1 MKQGLLFLIF
11 LASVISCQK
20 EDKLESEIAKINVD
34 AKVERFDQLFSKLTP
49 SKLKDLKTA
58 YPFMFNEKFTDSFW
72 LDKASDSLQK
82 VLFKEVDKTFNN
94 FSQTEL
100 DIESLFNHLK
110 YYFPEFHVPRIIT
123 VTSDVDYRNRVIVT
137 DTIDIVALDNYLGAD
152 HEFYQSIP
160 VYLREGFNKEN
171 IVVDLAGEYA
181 KKYIYP
187 VHNRTFLDEMIYFG
201 KQLYFKDIMV
211 PFKSEASRIG
221 YTEDELKWAQ
231 TNESYIWR
239 YFVEREMLFST
250 DSKLSGRF
258 IADAPFSKFYLEG
271 IDSESPGQ
279 LGQYIGWQIVRAY
292 MKNNEVSLKDMLTAN
307 AEEIFNNSKFKPR
320 R

>member
-72 LDKASDSLQK
+72 IDKASDSLQK

-94 FSQTEL
+94 FAQTEL

-181 KKYIYP
+181 KRYIYP

-201 KQLYFKDIMV
+201 KQMYFKDIMV

-320 R
+320 K

>member
-1 MKQGLLFLIF
+1 MFLIF

-72 LDKASDSLQK
+72 IDKASDSLQK

-94 FSQTEL
+94 FAQTEL

-181 KKYIYP
+181 KRYIYP

-201 KQLYFKDIMV
+201 KQMYFKDIMV

-320 R
+320 K

>member
-11 LASVISCQK
+11 LVSVFSCQK
-20 EDKLESEIAKINVD
+20 ENKLENEIAKINID
-34 AKVERFDQLFSKLTP
+34 AKIERFDTLFAGVNVSKLN
-49 SKLKDLKTA
+49 DLKKA

-72 LDKASDSLQK
+72 LAKVSDTLQQQ
-82 VLFKEVDKTFNN
+82 LFAEVDKTFSN
-94 FSQTEL
+94 FSSTEL
-100 DIESLFNHLK
+100 EIESLFNHLK

-123 VTSDVDYRNRVIVT
+123 ITSDVDYRNRVIVT

-160 VYLREGFNKEN
+160 VYLSEGFKKEN
-171 IVVDLAGEYA
+171 IVIDLAGEYA
-181 KKYIYP
+181 KKYIHP
-187 VHNRTFLDEMIYFG
+187 VSHRTFLDEMIYFG

-211 PFKSEASRIG
+211 PFKTEASRIG
-221 YTEDELKWAQ
+221 YTEAELEWAQ
-231 TNESYIWR
+231 VNESEIWR
-239 YFVEREMLFST
+239 HFVEHEMLFST

-258 IADAPFSKFYLEG
+258 IAEAPFSKFYLEG

-292 MKNNEVSLKDMLTAN
+292 MEHNEVSLKDMLITN
-307 AEEIFNNSKFKPR
+307 ADEIFNNSKFKPR
-320 R
+320 K